1 MTGRR
6 GLRVEAVAIAGVKGM
21 IRAEEKER
29 DKKAQEEGETKEMV
43 KVKAKDA
50 LSQLRQ
56 VQLPGLQVVF
66 LLASVANR
74 ALAVPAA
81 VSYDTISRST
91 LSRIAM

>member
-21 IRAEEKER
+21 IKAEEKER
-29 DKKAQEEGETKEMV
+29 DKKAQEEGETKE

-56 VQLPGLQVVF
+56 VQLPGLRVVF

-74 ALAVPAA
+74 ALVGLVA
-81 VSYDTISRST
+81 VS
-91 LSRIAM
+91 